1 MILPGAFIPAAERYD
16 LMPAIDCWVVEH
28 LIECVVHN
36 RCPLASG
43 QRLFV
48 NLSGQTLC
56 HEETL
61 QMLLELLRRHELA
74 DGLFCFEVTETAAIA
89 NLSSAT
95 RFMQTLK
102 HLGCEFALD
111 DFGSGL
117 SSFGYLKH
125 LPVEYLKIDGG
136 FVKEMSRDRIDE
148 SIVDAINRIGH
159 IMGLETVAECVEDPA
174 ILQHLVDMGVDY
186 VQGYAI
192 ARPFSISELIE

>member
-1 MILPGAFIPAAERYD
+1 
-16 LMPAIDCWVVEH
+16 
-28 LIECVVHN
+28 
-36 RCPLASG
+36 
-43 QRLFV
+43 V